1 MTHEEL
7 EKKVRQRDLNI
18 AKVKKDNA
26 ELRNVRRQLT
36 TETTVKCFIAWHDN
50 LRGKLIMGAF
60 LSSLT

>member
-7 EKKVRQRDLNI
+7 EKKVRQRDLDI
-18 AKVKKDNA
+18 ADLKKNNA
-26 ELRNVRRQLT
+26 ELKNVRRQLT

>member
-50 LRGKLIMGAF
+50 FRGKLIMGAF